1 MPIHQQ
7 TKTGADA
14 IFVAQAQTGGG
25 AEAGATAAPETTKEV
40 DVAPANSDDAIPEF
54 DNEIM
59 QQAQEL
65 AAAGGPVVAILV
77 TMSVFAI
84 AIICLKAWQFY
95 SLRIWQRDVARD
107 ALNLYRQGLN
117 DAALDRA
124 EQSRAPTAVIVALA
138 IRGISSGNIPE
149 MTVREEVSRAGTQL
163 LETLRIFFR
172 PLEVIAAL
180 APLLGL
186 FGTVL
191 GMIEAFRQ
199 LEQAGNKIDPSIL
212 SGGIWEALLTTAVGL
227 AVAIPT
233 VAMISWFE
241 RIVDGLAHEMENLAT
256 QVFTIE
262 LSKVT
267 TGHEK
272 KVTSRNVSK
281 KGKRADG

>member
-1 MPIHQQ
+1 LPIHQQ
-7 TKTGADA
+7 TNTGADA
-14 IFVAQAQTGGG
+14 IFVAQAQTGG
-25 AEAGATAAPETTKEV
+25 EAGATVAPDAAKEV
-40 DVAPANSDDAIPEF
+40 EVAPANSGNAMPEI
-54 DNEIM
+54 DNEIL

-77 TMSVFAI
+77 MMSVFAI
-84 AIICLKAWQFY
+84 AIMCLKAWQFY

-107 ALNLYRQGLN
+107 ALNLYRQGRN
-117 DAALDRA
+117 GAALDRA

-163 LETLRIFFR
+163 LETLRSFFR
-172 PLEVIAAL
+172 PLEVIATL

-227 AVAIPT
+227 AIAIPT

-267 TGHEK
+267 IGHEK

-281 KGKRADG
+281 KGK

>member
-7 TKTGADA
+7 TNTSADA
-14 IFVAQAQTGGG
+14 IFVAQAQTGG
-25 AEAGATAAPETTKEV
+25 EAGATAAPDAAKEV
-40 DVAPANSDDAIPEF
+40 EVAPASSGNAMPEI
-54 DNEIM
+54 DNEIL

-84 AIICLKAWQFY
+84 AIMCLKAWQFY

-107 ALNLYRQGLN
+107 ALNLYRQGRN
-117 DAALDRA
+117 GAALDRA

-163 LETLRIFFR
+163 LETLRSFFR
-172 PLEVIAAL
+172 PLEVIATL

-227 AVAIPT
+227 AIAIPT

-267 TGHEK
+267 IGHEK

-281 KGKRADG
+281 KGK

>member
-1 MPIHQQ
+1 
-7 TKTGADA
+7 
-14 IFVAQAQTGGG
+14 
-25 AEAGATAAPETTKEV
+25 
-40 DVAPANSDDAIPEF
+40 
-54 DNEIM
+54 
-59 QQAQEL
+59 
-65 AAAGGPVVAILV
+65 
-77 TMSVFAI
+77 
-84 AIICLKAWQFY
+84 
-95 SLRIWQRDVARD
+95 
-107 ALNLYRQGLN
+107 
-117 DAALDRA
+117 
-124 EQSRAPTAVIVALA
+124 
-138 IRGISSGNIPE
+138 